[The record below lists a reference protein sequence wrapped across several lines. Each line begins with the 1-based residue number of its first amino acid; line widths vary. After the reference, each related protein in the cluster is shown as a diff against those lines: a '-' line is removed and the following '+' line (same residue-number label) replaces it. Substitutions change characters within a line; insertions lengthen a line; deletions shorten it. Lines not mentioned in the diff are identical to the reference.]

1 MAMPAE
7 YLLPED
13 STERCERQFLSQ
25 ARERIDGAYAAA
37 DLTQT
42 ECIVYTLREGY
53 LSSWRDI
60 AGALVEMRRHRRVET
75 ASARR
80 RHKVARGKL
89 IAWVLEQGMT
99 SSPLHPCNWH
109 VKQRWERME
118 AKVRP
123 PS

>member
-7 YLLPED
+7 FLLPED
-13 STERCERQFLSQ
+13 STERCERQFLAQ

-60 AGALVEMRRHRRVET
+60 AGALGTTRGLRMVET
-75 ASARR
+75 VAARR
-80 RHKVARGKL
+80 RHKLARGKL
-89 IAWVLEQGMT
+89 IAWVLEQGLT
-99 SSPLHPCNWH
+99 QSPLHPCNWH
-109 VKQRWERME
+109 VKPRWERLT
-118 AKVRP
+118 AKVCP